1 MNKFAI
7 VAKIDLIFGLAFLIF
22 GSVGLLLHVSGFTPT
37 GVVFIAL
44 GLVQVL
50 VFRQSKRRRYTS
62 PVPKTDLFATMNI
75 GQEEKHLLQIVLR
88 TGDSIYRDQ
97 VSILVDSKEEISSGW
112 AFGRRREYDLSVGN
126 KEKHE
131 LKVKLRRGPNGSK
144 YEFYA
149 DSILI
154 GEGKLQPEIQT
165 VRGSS

>member
-7 VAKIDLIFGLAFLIF
+7 VAKIDLTLGLAFLIF
-22 GSVGLLLHVSGFTPT
+22 GTVGLLLHVSGFTPT

-50 VFRQSKRRRYTS
+50 VFWQSKRRGYTS
-62 PVPKTDLFATMNI
+62 PVPKTDLFATMNM
-75 GQEEKHLLQIVLR
+75 GQEEKHLLQVVLR
-88 TGDSIYRDQ
+88 TGYSYRDQ
-97 VSILVDSKEEISSGW
+97 VGILVDSKEEISSGW
-112 AFGRRREYDLSVGN
+112 ALGRKREYDLSVGD

-131 LKVKLRRGPNGSK
+131 LKVKLRRGPEGSK

-154 GEGKLQPEIQT
+154 GEGKLQPSFQT
-165 VRGSS
+165 VRGIS